1 MSRSRRCWG
10 APLPKLSP
18 TIERRN
24 ELQQLISEEGGVLI
38 PYVAPLLQAVRKNV
52 HGYIPALPTA
62 AHKIWVG

>member
-1 MSRSRRCWG
+1 M
-10 APLPKLSP
+10 PKLSP

-52 HGYIPALPTA
+52 PGYIPALPTA